1 MRKAKFMIEISLS
14 VTIASA
20 FAVSRIISLFSQ
32 IEKSFDRAV
41 NQVGRLVNVIVDQN
55 QSRSSL
61 YVGRNSSRELN
72 VNAYYRV
79 TRRKNKIHD
88 GWMVG
93 VGIKKRRKNDNC

>member
-55 QSRSSL
+55 QGQNSL
-61 YVGRNSSRELN
+61 CWEE
-72 VNAYYRV
+72 
-79 TRRKNKIHD
+79 
-88 GWMVG
+88 
-93 VGIKKRRKNDNC
+93 

>member
-32 IEKSFDRAV
+32 VEKSFDRAV
-41 NQVGRLVNVIVDQN
+41 NQVGRLVNVIVEQN

-72 VNAYYRV
+72 VNAYYPC
-79 TRRKNKIHD
+79 NP
-88 GWMVG
+88 
-93 VGIKKRRKNDNC
+93 